1 VVAIGAAIQG
11 GVLKGEVKDVLLLD
25 VTPLTLGIETL
36 GGVTTRLI
44 ERNTT
49 IPTKKSQ
56 IFSTAADGQTAVTI
70 NVLQGERE
78 MAADNK
84 SLGHFDLVGI
94 PPAPRGVPQVEVTF
108 DIDANGIV
116 HVSAKDLATQKEQ
129 SIRITASSGLS
140 KDEIDKMVKDA
151 QAHAA
156 EDKKKR
162 ELVEVRNEADNRI
175 YSVEKL
181 LTEHGD
187 KIGED
192 DRKKIQDEIAAA
204 RKAMESNDLDA
215 IRNATQALVKA
226 SQKIGEEMYKKTAG
240 AGAAAG
246 AGEPGGPGESA
257 AGGNGQADG
266 AAGHTDERV
275 VDAEYTEVDKDKK

>member
-1 VVAIGAAIQG
+1 MKIGG
-11 GVLKGEVKDVLLLD
+11 SYTVPLD
-25 VTPLTLGIETL
+25 
-36 GGVTTRLI
+36 
-44 ERNTT
+44 
-49 IPTKKSQ
+49 
-56 IFSTAADGQTAVTI
+56 
-70 NVLQGERE
+70 
-78 MAADNK
+78 
-84 SLGHFDLVGI
+84 
-94 PPAPRGVPQVEVTF
+94 PPA
-108 DIDANGIV
+108 AY
-116 HVSAKDLATQKEQ
+116 AKLQDPVILA
-129 SIRITASSGLS
+129 RCMPGCDHL
-140 KDEIDKMVKDA
+140 
-151 QAHAA
+151 
-156 EDKKKR
+156 
-162 ELVEVRNEADNRI
+162 
-175 YSVEKL
+175 
-181 LTEHGD
+181 D